1 MQFSDYIQKSSK
13 NDSSSLNKQTRKRP
27 NTKPFIRICSD
38 QGGRMLVG
46 FFGEA
51 DIENALKKNL
61 NKKLLM
67 LIKKGHTVWAP
78 PITIPK
84 ILQPLLR
91 SI

>member
-1 MQFSDYIQKSSK
+1 MQFSDYIQKTSK
-13 NDSSSLNKQTRKRP
+13 NDSSSHNNQTRKRP

-51 DIENALKKNL
+51 DIENALKKFTQKIAN
-61 NKKLLM
+61 NAN
-67 LIKKGHTVWAP
+67 KKGHTVWAP

-84 ILQPLLR
+84 ILQPFLR